1 MASYRFAF
9 KIVRTEECTHIVNE
23 TDRDRALKLALAMVE
38 QENKHELKGD
48 VQVELIDESTRE
60 TFVVPF
66 PETKAN
72 PDATGASHDNRNK

>member
-9 KIVRTEECTHIVNE
+9 RLTRTEETTHVVSS
-23 TDRDRALKLALAMVE
+23 DSRDKALALAIDMIE
-38 QENKHELKGD
+38 QENKHELDKC
-48 VQVELIDESTRE
+48 QIELIDESTRD
-60 TFVVPF
+60 TFIVPF